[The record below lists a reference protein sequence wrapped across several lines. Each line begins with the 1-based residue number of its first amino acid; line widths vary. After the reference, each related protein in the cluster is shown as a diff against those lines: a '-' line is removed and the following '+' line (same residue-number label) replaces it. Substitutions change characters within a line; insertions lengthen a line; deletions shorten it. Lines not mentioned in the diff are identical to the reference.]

1 LGLLSATPPVVD
13 YWTIAIIT
21 IFTSFFAG
29 IGKEIAEEVIKYI
42 RKRELINRAKKK
54 VKYLKTLD
62 KY

>member
-1 LGLLSATPPVVD
+1 MSTPVVID

-29 IGKEIAEEVIKYI
+29 IGKEIAEEVVKYI
-42 RKRELINRAKKK
+42 RARKILNRAKKK
-54 VKYLKTLD
+54 VLYLKTLD

>member
-1 LGLLSATPPVVD
+1 MSATPVVID

-29 IGKEIAEEVIKYI
+29 IGKEIAEEVVKYI
-42 RKRELINRAKKK
+42 RNRQILKRAKKK
-54 VKYLKTLD
+54 VLYLKTLD

>member
-1 LGLLSATPPVVD
+1 VTPPVVID

-29 IGKEIAEEVIKYI
+29 IGKEIAEEVVKYI
-42 RKRELINRAKKK
+42 RNRKILKRARKK
-54 VKYLKTLD
+54 VEYLKTLD